1 MLYLGEKILQRG
13 FFMAKKFYAVRAGR
27 KTGVFLTWDECKKQ
41 VMGFPGASYKG
52 FATQAEAE
60 AFVKGEMPGTP
71 VPVQSAE
78 SFSTEDSALA
88 YVDGSYNAQTGRFGC
103 GVLFCWQGEK
113 KRFYQGFDDPTLRDM
128 RNVAGE
134 IKAAEFAMRY
144 CVKHGIPRLVIRH
157 DYEGIAKWCTGEW
170 KANKEGTRAY
180 RDVYQSLSS
189 SVQVFFEKVKGHSG
203 EAGNEEADRLA
214 KMGSGLLPV
223 TQKEEQ

>member
-1 MLYLGEKILQRG
+1 M
-13 FFMAKKFYAVRAGR
+13 
-27 KTGVFLTWDECKKQ
+27 
-41 VMGFPGASYKG
+41 MGFPGASYKG

-60 AFVKGEMPGTP
+60 AFVKGEAPGAP
-71 VPVQSAE
+71 VSPVGDFPAE
-78 SFSTEDSALA
+78 EAALA

-103 GVLFCWQGEK
+103 GVLFCWQDEK

-144 CVKHGIPRLVIRH
+144 CVEHGIPRLVIRH

-189 SVQVFFEKVKGHSG
+189 SVQVVFEKVKGHSG

-223 TQKEEQ
+223 RTEGGK

>member
-1 MLYLGEKILQRG
+1 
-13 FFMAKKFYAVRAGR
+13 MAKKFYAVRAGR

-78 SFSTEDSALA
+78 NFSTEDSALA

-157 DYEGIAKWCTGEW
+157 DYEGIAKW
-170 KANKEGTRAY
+170 
-180 RDVYQSLSS
+180 
-189 SVQVFFEKVKGHSG
+189 
-203 EAGNEEADRLA
+203 
-214 KMGSGLLPV
+214 
-223 TQKEEQ
+223 